1 MHLKFP
7 GHRDILVSLIILLVL
22 ALPFLPLPGDYMTQM
37 EVRLHTHGDEHAF
50 NMHTLYNVCAVME
63 TTLAFEDPG
72 TGEYT
77 RIRCDN

>member
-1 MHLKFP
+1 
-7 GHRDILVSLIILLVL
+7 
-22 ALPFLPLPGDYMTQM
+22 MTQM